1 MATIATNKKDL
12 RMDQGKTWITK
23 WQVKDWGLATP
34 TVVDITD
41 ATAFFTAKYDIDDAD
56 SAAVFKKS
64 VGAGITL
71 TDPTNG
77 KLTVQVDPA
86 NTSSMTG
93 FLFEERRLYYDFTLK
108 TSAGEIYAISQGDLV
123 VRQNVTLTTT

>member
-12 RMDQGKTWITK
+12 RMDQGKTWITQ
-23 WQVKDWGLATP
+23 WQVKDHGLATP
-34 TVVDITD
+34 TVVDITG

-56 SAAVFKKS
+56 VSAVFKKS
-64 VGAGITL
+64 VGSGITL

-77 KLTVQVDPA
+77 KLTVQVNPTD
-86 NTSSMTG
+86 TSLMTG

-108 TSAGEIYAISQGDLV
+108 TVGGEIYAISQGDLV